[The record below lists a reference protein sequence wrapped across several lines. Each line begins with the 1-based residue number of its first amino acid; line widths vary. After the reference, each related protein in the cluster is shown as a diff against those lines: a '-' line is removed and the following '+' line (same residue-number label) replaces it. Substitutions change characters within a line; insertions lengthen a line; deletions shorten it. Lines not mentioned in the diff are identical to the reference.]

1 MENPVKHSEKHSRK
15 LHHMKG
21 DLNMGEEKKDS
32 LQSVAD
38 AVTDIVSDY
47 GNAVYGYAYL
57 KAQLD
62 TLKRYAC
69 QNIYIERDMILK
81 LMGWNGDGEH

>member
-1 MENPVKHSEKHSRK
+1 
-15 LHHMKG
+15 
-21 DLNMGEEKKDS
+21 MGEEKKDS

-38 AVTDIVSDY
+38 AVADIVSDY
-47 GNAVYGYAYL
+47 GNAVCGYAYL

-62 TLKRYAC
+62 TLKRYVC

>member
-1 MENPVKHSEKHSRK
+1 
-15 LHHMKG
+15 
-21 DLNMGEEKKDS
+21 MGEEKKDS

-38 AVTDIVSDY
+38 AVADIVSDY
-47 GNAVYGYAYL
+47 ETSVYGYAYL

-62 TLKRYAC
+62 TLKRYVVK
-69 QNIYIERDMILK
+69 NIYIERDMILK

>member
-1 MENPVKHSEKHSRK
+1 
-15 LHHMKG
+15 
-21 DLNMGEEKKDS
+21 MGEEKKDS

-38 AVTDIVSDY
+38 AVTDTVSDY

-62 TLKRYAC
+62 TLKRYVC

-81 LMGWNGDGEH
+81 LIGKTRAIVAKR

>member
-1 MENPVKHSEKHSRK
+1 
-15 LHHMKG
+15 
-21 DLNMGEEKKDS
+21 MGEEKKDS
-32 LQSVAD
+32 LESVMDAVAD
-38 AVTDIVSDY
+38 VVENY
-47 GNAVYGYAYL
+47 GEVVEKYAYQ

-62 TLKRYAC
+62 TLKRYVC

>member
-1 MENPVKHSEKHSRK
+1 
-15 LHHMKG
+15 MKG

-38 AVTDIVSDY
+38 AVADTVSDY

-62 TLKRYAC
+62 TLKRYVC